1 MTAFVNLDMFA
12 INRCGSAVVPRDLC
26 ALDGIIRRRQICNCT
41 FHTFHAIIYHVMYY
55 IPIFKSMLERV
66 KRVSIRNVEMSN
78 VSRCVS
84 LLEISKISNIEYV
97 DDLSQF
103 FSFLIDFFF
112 VQ

>member
-66 KRVSIRNVEMSN
+66 SIRNVEKCRM
-78 VSRCVS
+78 C